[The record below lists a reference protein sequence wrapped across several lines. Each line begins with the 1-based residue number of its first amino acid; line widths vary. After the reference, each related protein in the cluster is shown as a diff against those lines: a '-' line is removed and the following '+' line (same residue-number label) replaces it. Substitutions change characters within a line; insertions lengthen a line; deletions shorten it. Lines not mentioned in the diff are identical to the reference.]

1 MTDAEKRL
9 LQAGNRAVELQSR
22 LYLTAASNEVIPNQF
37 TQTVKVNLITL
48 MQEESHSTGE
58 LELAANFLMDCLVA
72 ATEAPDGFD
81 YFEPVLK
88 MVQLICYD
96 RWQDKGG
103 KKTMAWLDQIVLDHL
118 GDGQLAGLAGDR
130 PPSFAKQYKHHQPR
144 ADAD

>member
-1 MTDAEKRL
+1 MTNAEKRL
-9 LQAGNRAVELQSR
+9 LQVGNRAVELQSR

-81 YFEPVLK
+81 YFDPVRK
-88 MVQLICYD
+88 MTKLICYD
-96 RWQDKGG
+96 QWQAKGG

-118 GDGQLAGLAGDR
+118 GDRQLAGLVGDQ
-130 PPSFAKQYKHHQPR
+130 PLSFAKQHKHRQSRP
-144 ADAD
+144 DAN